1 MKKFKFSIIMP
12 IYNVEKY
19 LEEAILS
26 VVNQTIGF
34 EDNIQLVLVNDET
47 PDNSVSIIKKYQ
59 SLYPENVVF
68 VDKKNGGVSSARN
81 AGIEA
86 ATGEYIQ
93 CLDPDDMLSENTL
106 EAVYQF
112 FDEKKA
118 EIDLVAIP
126 IKM

>member
-68 VDKKNGGVSSARN
+68 VDKKMVALVVQEMLGLKRQQVNTFN
-81 AGIEA
+81 A
-86 ATGEYIQ
+86 
-93 CLDPDDMLSENTL
+93 
-106 EAVYQF
+106 
-112 FDEKKA
+112 
-118 EIDLVAIP
+118 
-126 IKM
+126 

>member
-47 PDNSVSIIKKYQ
+47 PDNSVSIIKNIN
-59 SLYPENVVF
+59 LF
-68 VDKKNGGVSSARN
+68 
-81 AGIEA
+81 I
-86 ATGEYIQ
+86 
-93 CLDPDDMLSENTL
+93 L
-106 EAVYQF
+106 
-112 FDEKKA
+112 
-118 EIDLVAIP
+118 
-126 IKM
+126 KM